1 MIKKCAYAVQ
11 RKEKQMR
18 KKERRIRWRLI
29 AVTAASAVLLSLFDP
44 FAFTAGAAEGG
55 SVRIATAEWQGEGTE
70 ESPWLIEDLE
80 DLEALAESVNSQT
93 DSNNYAGSY
102 FTMTNDIDMSS
113 KYSETTGTSWTA
125 IGATTTTE
133 DRKSFQGTF
142 DGGGHAITG
151 LYVKVAD
158 DGSEA
163 YNNAALFGR
172 IENSTIKNLSVAGYV
187 ESYAEA
193 AGLAVW
199 AENST
204 IQNCTNQCEVKS
216 TDSGNNTTSYLI
228 EIGGLVAN
236 VDGDTV
242 IKECSNEG
250 WIHGG
255 YSAGGI
261 FGSKR
266 YSGEVKILD
275 CRNEGTVRSSNFA
288 GGIAGTQNGGT
299 VSRCQNTGNVSSI
312 RTAGGICGLFQA
324 GLIELS
330 WNEGKVE
337 GTGTYSDGTMY
348 AGGVC
353 GQTSGTIRNCYNTG
367 EGIWAGKSGSTSYAG
382 GVCGYLYGEDARLES
397 CFSSETGKNSDD
409 FRKYILGGKDYG
421 VTDDSVKNCPA
432 EGNGNSSGEWTYVL
446 QSGQQDLIWGQTLKG
461 ESKDKYPVLLTSV
474 DLSEEEKAAK
484 KVYRVQ
490 FYQEGEIKEPDYRNV
505 SYVQYGNATGVTKCP
520 NPYAHWSMKDGTEF
534 TADTPLDGDLDV
546 YLYYDGDDEAV
557 KVIKKAIEAGLKDFQ
572 ATNNTTSNEIQNI
585 IEDVKNTYV
594 VGLPEITKDVS
605 KTKATKLEYGSITG
619 QIIITRGD
627 VTDTVDLNFP
637 IERLPITDAEKVDYA
652 KSVAESVLDET
663 WPYRPSSTSYD
674 ETLGQEIKTAL
685 KNTAA
690 SDVTVTV
697 KDIRIEEETAET
709 PGTVT
714 GTVSV
719 SSGEEHADIPFTLEY
734 EEMQEKYIAKLDE
747 LCETIHEALAGVKAT
762 RDLGRDDFDPLV
774 QAAVRQVIPA
784 PYFWADY
791 DGMGKDNV
799 DNPTRITI
807 SYSFYYGHNGPPL
820 WTLRQ
825 EGEQFF
831 FRHTFVISEPP
842 ETDEEKLAAALPV
855 VQEVLDQI
863 GVTNE
868 TDEES
873 IVSAVKAALKDAGL
887 DSVKAET
894 DIFKTEATSD
904 TPGNLSVE
912 IKITCG
918 EEVKTVSV
926 DLPIEKLPKTDAEK
940 VEEVKKAVEDVLE
953 NLVITNNTTKED
965 IQEAI
970 DKALEDAGVR
980 EEMTAVVGGLARTEA
995 TEEAGGRLTGE
1006 VIIECDKNTEASDR
1020 VIIDVT
1026 IDKLPVTDEEKV
1038 QAAKKIAETAVKGMK
1053 VDNDTAKEDIQNAVD
1068 EALREAGISD
1078 VTATVGD
1085 LTIHKADRENEGS
1098 ISGTITIVSADD
1110 GTKTDTA
1117 EINKTISKLPKTQED
1132 LDAEKELAERVREIV
1147 KTVLAE
1153 LTVSNDTEK
1162 GDIQEA
1168 IDKALADAG
1177 ISGVTAEV
1185 GEITKTDATSKA
1197 EGSIRGTV
1205 TVTCGDAR
1213 EIAPV
1218 NKTIEKLPKTEA
1230 ELEEERQQ
1238 AAAAIEIAK
1247 EALADK
1253 TFENSVTKQDIE
1265 EVIKAALEEKGISE
1279 DVTVTVKEED
1289 FEKKMPDK
1297 EAGSV
1302 SGTIVITCGDAK
1314 EEAAFRNELPGTEEE
1329 QALIKAIPVLK
1340 KAWEELPVTKDSTK
1354 EEIEKQV
1361 LEAMRRALEE
1371 AGLNNV
1377 EVRGC
1382 RVDMYDD
1389 GTVGVKYVQ
1398 IGIRDQYSS
1407 EILDEDDGF
1416 VRKNPAETDESKV
1429 KEARTAVEN
1438 ALKNLT
1444 VTNDTTKESIQEEI
1458 NKALGYAGITGVT
1471 VTVGEISKTEATKD
1485 TEGSITGSIAIT
1497 CGDAEVN
1504 VTINKR
1510 IEKLPKTDADKV
1522 EEAKTAVETA
1532 LENLVIT
1539 NGTTKESIQAAVEKA
1554 LQEAG
1559 ISDVTV
1565 TVGDIDK
1572 TEATEEAAGSIRGE
1586 ITIVSNNDGTVSDSI
1601 LVETVIDKLPSTDEE
1616 KVAAA
1621 KKIAEAVIKG
1631 LKGSNDTSPEGIKS
1645 AVDTILNEA
1654 GVHDVTVTVEDFS
1667 KNDATSDQEGSISGT
1682 VIITSTNDANLS
1694 DRVSI
1699 DKVIDKLPKTEEEI
1713 RQEEI
1718 KKVEEAKNAVEEA
1731 IGDLTVTNGTTKES
1745 IQEAVEKALED
1756 AGISDVTVTVGDL
1769 VITEATEEAAGSI
1782 RGEITVV
1789 SNNDGSVSDS
1799 ITIEIAIDR
1808 LPVSDEERKKAEEAK
1823 NAVEE
1828 ALKDITPDNDIT
1840 EENLLTV
1847 IQEAIDRTGITG
1859 VTVTVEDF
1867 QKTEATAENEGSI
1880 TGNVVIRS
1888 GAAEETV
1895 VISVTIPRLSGKVD
1909 KEVTTDGKTSAQIAT
1924 SEDNLKD
1931 ILLEEAEKQQLA
1943 NGTDIKIVLDVKDA
1957 GGSVSS
1963 GDKAL
1968 VETEIN
1974 GGSAAKGYTVGQY
1987 LDISLYKQIG
1997 ENRTDITETKEQ
2009 ITITINV
2016 PESLRGTGR
2025 TFAVIRVHNG
2035 ETVTLN
2041 DLDDDPNTVTV
2052 ATDRFS
2058 TYVLVYH
2065 DAGSDSGSNGGSDG
2079 NGGSNGGNGSG
2090 SSGGSGNG
2098 GSSNNSNNNSNN
2110 NGTSGGNGTD
2120 PAQIKAVT
2128 GPKTDD
2134 RPLSGLLAALA
2145 MFAGGVYLL
2154 QKKRRKI

>member
-55 SVRIATAEWQGEGTE
+55 SVRITTAEWQGEGTE

-125 IGATTTTE
+125 IGASTQGNG
-133 DRKSFQGTF
+133 KSFQGTF

-163 YNNAALFGR
+163 YDNAALFGR

-193 AGLAVW
+193 AGLASY

-250 WIHGG
+250 WVHGG

-266 YSGEVKILD
+266 FSGDVKILD
-275 CRNEGTVRSSNFA
+275 CRNEGTVYSSTFA
-288 GGIAGTQNGGT
+288 GGISGTQNGGT
-299 VSRCQNTGNVSSI
+299 ISRCQNTGNVKSP

-337 GTGTYSDGTMY
+337 GTGAYTDRTMY

-367 EGIWAGKSGSTSYAG
+367 EGIWAGTSGTTSYAG
-382 GVCGYLYGEDARLES
+382 GVCGYLYGTDPRLES
-397 CFSSETGKNSDD
+397 CFSSETGKNSDN

-980 EEMTAVVGGLARTEA
+980 EEMTAVVGDLARTEA

-1098 ISGTITIVSADD
+1098 ISGPITIVSAND

-1132 LDAEKELAERVREIV
+1132 LDAEKEQAERVREIV

-1289 FEKKMPDK
+1289 FEKKLPDK

-1389 GTVGVKYVQ
+1389 GTVGVNYVQ

-1847 IQEAIDRTGITG
+1847 IQEAIGRTGITG

-1957 GGSVSS
+1957 GESVDS

-2058 TYVLVYH
+2058 IYVLVYH
-2065 DAGSDSGSNGGSDG
+2065 DAGSDSGNNGGSDG

-2090 SSGGSGNG
+2090 SSGVSGNG